1 MIFLMEK
8 HKSSVASKETK
19 ESKPLGGNDDG
30 KKSVAAV
37 SEPEAVTPV
46 EKTVRTKKKKL
57 NLKKYRKSVMI
68 AAAILALL
76 GAAYQYKGV
85 FVSAVVNGT
94 PISRLSVVRELEKQA
109 GSQAL
114 DRLITKKLVDDEVER
129 RNIVV
134 APSDIDA
141 EVKKIEDSVTKQG
154 GTLKE
159 ALDQQGMTEEDLRE
173 QLLLQKKLEKLLG
186 DRIEVTDDEVT
197 RYMAQGDGLA
207 PSGISD
213 ADFRDQIRE
222 QLKGQKFNE
231 EVGKWI
237 AAAKAKASIRYYAE
251 YASETD
257 AVSAEIAE

>member
-8 HKSSVASKETK
+8 HKPSVASKETK

-37 SEPEAVTPV
+37 SGSEAVTPA
-46 EKTVRTKKKKL
+46 EKTAHTKKKRL
-57 NLKKYRKSVMI
+57 NLKKYRKSAMV
-68 AAAILALL
+68 AAVGLVLL

-129 RNIVV
+129 RKIVV
-134 APSDIDA
+134 AQSDIDA
-141 EVKKIEDSVTKQG
+141 EVGRIGDSVTKQG
-154 GTLKE
+154 GTLE
-159 ALDQQGMTEEDLRE
+159 DALAQQGMTEEDLRE

-186 DRIEVTDDEVT
+186 DRIEVTDEEVA
-197 RYMAQGDGLA
+197 RYMAQGDGLT

-222 QLKGQKFNE
+222 QLKEQKFNE

-237 AAAKAKASIRYYAE
+237 AAAKAKASIRYYAG
-251 YASETD
+251 YVSEAD
-257 AVSAEIAE
+257 IASAEDVE